1 MRMRVLIG
9 VLCFTTNQEIQDGG
23 QSESRILSNAMS
35 AGLREV
41 YIYLELVKYCRNYK
55 IKGKFVF
62 AFHVTDNSAQ
72 ITIILGPKEAPQ
84 NATAMRATFDELLL
98 SFFGKRPYNR

>member
-1 MRMRVLIG
+1 M
-9 VLCFTTNQEIQDGG
+9 
-23 QSESRILSNAMS
+23 
-35 AGLREV
+35 
-41 YIYLELVKYCRNYK
+41 
-55 IKGKFVF
+55 F

-84 NATAMRATFDELLL
+84 NAMRATFDELL